1 MGRGTCHGSPET
13 DLGKGGGGKLIGFTR
28 KEDLELQE
36 RNFLAVQWLGLH
48 AEGAGSIP
56 GGGTEILQAVRC
68 SQKKVK
74 GRIIEILF
82 SWTVW
87 FPEDIKIRDA
97 YQMLKK
103 QGLTTLRSLP
113 TVVVPSCFSVV
124 CHFGMK
130 AGDLVSSRHSNRG

>member
-74 GRIIEILF
+74 GRIIIHVFCLF
-82 SWTVW
+82 YFS
-87 FPEDIKIRDA
+87 FSFFFFF
-97 YQMLKK
+97 LKE
-103 QGLTTLRSLP
+103 
-113 TVVVPSCFSVV
+113 
-124 CHFGMK
+124 MK
-130 AGDLVSSRHSNRG
+130 CKTYEVESI